1 MLAGKFTSHQ
11 DKIERQSHACLVS
24 FDELNDTQWN
34 CFKLPQIV
42 PFYLA
47 SLLYYLS
54 AQLAEDQDWSVLN
67 DGASHFNRGAI
78 PSSHGPRTG
87 GSDDS
92 NEEVSGNYPDSNE
105 HGAEAIEGKEEYGE
119 DSYSGEDDDDCE
131 SVSDRTSCSSCD
143 TSHVSDIDL
152 SYNSEVHHQDN
163 DSIPL
168 SPLSYVGG
176 GG

>member
-1 MLAGKFTSHQ
+1 MTGQVILTEKPF
-11 DKIERQSHACLVS
+11 
-24 FDELNDTQWN
+24 
-34 CFKLPQIV
+34 LPLMA
-42 PFYLA
+42 PHT
-47 SLLYYLS
+47 
-54 AQLAEDQDWSVLN
+54 
-67 DGASHFNRGAI
+67 GAS
-78 PSSHGPRTG
+78 
-87 GSDDS
+87 DES

-168 SPLSYVGG
+168 SLLSDVGG
-176 GG
+176 RVMDCMQWQCLVLFPPIVHCG